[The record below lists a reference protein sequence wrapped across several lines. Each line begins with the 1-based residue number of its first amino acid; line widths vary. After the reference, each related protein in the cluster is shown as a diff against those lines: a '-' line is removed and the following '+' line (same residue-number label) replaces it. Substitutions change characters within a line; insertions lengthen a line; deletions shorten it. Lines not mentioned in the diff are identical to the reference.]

1 MDTEVTKVLASTVAK
16 GSEKGISKLV
26 DILFSKK
33 VLNQKR
39 LETLSTTQDKKD
51 AELIE
56 KGLAEFRDGKF
67 LLIDDQIG
75 NPTSALGLILE
86 KNNNKQSENVA
97 KCLNQAYLNLAS
109 KTDEEI
115 SSEDVSDT
123 FINKWI
129 NYGRE
134 ISEEELQSLWG
145 HILSEEISKPN
156 TINYMVLNTLSQ
168 MTKKNLECF
177 LELMIG
183 NSYGRLVFY
192 DQKRP
197 IWEQFENL
205 DYYDFN
211 ELHDLNIIKATTSS
225 IHTVYELSRANVRG
239 ENLSY
244 FTKGKEGDYVLY
256 LHGTHN
262 KILKP
267 AAYELTTIGLKLLEI
282 AERNI
287 DLDDLCRKFSQR
299 IFKFDIF
306 SGVTEIEIKLRNID
320 QSYTDIALI
329 KRT

>member
-16 GSEKGISKLV
+16 GSEKGISKLI
-26 DILFSKK
+26 DILFSKN

-75 NPTSALGLILE
+75 NPTSALGLILQE
-86 KNNNKQSENVA
+86 NSKKQSENIA
-97 KCLNQAYLNLAS
+97 QCLSHAYLNLAG

-115 SSEDVSDT
+115 SREDVSDT

-129 NYGRE
+129 NYGKE
-134 ISEEELQSLWG
+134 ISEEELQNLWG
-145 HILSEEISKPN
+145 NILSEEISNPKS
-156 TINYMVLNTLSQ
+156 INYMVLNTLSQ
-168 MTKKNLECF
+168 MTKNNLECF
-177 LELMIG
+177 LELMVC

-192 DQKRP
+192 DQKKP
-197 IWEQFENL
+197 LWEQFENL

-225 IHTVYELSRANVRG
+225 IHTVYELSRADVRG

-244 FTKGKEGDYVLY
+244 FTKGKVGDYVLY

-282 AERNI
+282 AEKNI
-287 DLDDLCRKFSQR
+287 DLGDLCRKFSNR
-299 IFKFDIF
+299 IFEFNGF
-306 SGVTEIEIKLRNID
+306 SDVTKIEIKLRNID

-329 KRT
+329 ERS